1 MKQQSWY
8 KITNQGEFLR
18 KETISDEPL
27 EEVVTIHA
35 AFFKKP
41 AHKQRFVLRLLIW
54 WSIKH
59 YFKILFKK

>member
-1 MKQQSWY
+1 MKLKTWH

-18 KETISDEPL
+18 KETISEEPL

-41 AHKQRFVLRLLIW
+41 ARKQRFDMVGNQELL
-54 WSIKH
+54 
-59 YFKILFKK
+59 

>member
-1 MKQQSWY
+1 MKLKTWH

-18 KETISDEPL
+18 KETISEEPL

-41 AHKQRFVLRLLIW
+41 ARKQRFVLRILIW
-54 WSIKH
+54 WAIKN
-59 YFKILFKK
+59 YFKSFK

>member
-1 MKQQSWY
+1 MKLQTWH

-18 KETISDEPL
+18 KETIEEAPF

-41 AHKQRFVLRLLIW
+41 ARKQRFVLRILIW
-54 WSIKH
+54 WAIKN
-59 YFKILFKK
+59 YFKSFK

>member
-27 EEVVTIHA
+27 EEVVTIHSI
-35 AFFKKP
+35 FFRKS
-41 AHKQRFVLRLLIW
+41 ARKQRNVLRMLIW